1 MIPMILLAGPS
12 ASGKTEIAKILM
24 KDFGIRKV
32 VTHTTRPPRIGEK
45 DGVDYHFVTREEF
58 ERLSKTGQ
66 FVETTSFNGNCY
78 GSSKKEV
85 ADDKVLIV
93 DPIGLETYLS
103 LHDPRIVSFY
113 FDTSEETRKQRMV
126 SRGDTEEAI
135 ESRIQ
140 NDRVAFRDVPST
152 TFRIQNETGSL
163 EELAKKVYQLYKE
176 ELSKLP

>member
-1 MIPMILLAGPS
+1 MILLAGPS

-24 KDFGIRKV
+24 KDFDIRKV
-32 VTHTTRPPRIGEK
+32 VTHTTRSPRIGEK

-58 ERLSKTGQ
+58 NRLLKDGQ
-66 FVETTSFNGNCY
+66 FVETTSFNGNLY

-93 DPIGLETYLS
+93 DPIGLQTYLS

-113 FDTSEETRKQRMV
+113 FDTSEQTRKERML
-126 SRGDTEEAI
+126 SRGDSEEAI

-140 NDRVAFRDVPST
+140 NDRKAFRDVAKT
-152 TFRIQNETGSL
+152 TFRIQNESGSL
-163 EELAKKVYQLYKE
+163 EELAQKVYRLYRE
-176 ELSKLP
+176 ELAKLS